1 MTFDRFHQFHVP
13 AQRYTA
19 TGCLINSNRGDWR
32 GRQKWN
38 SRPSWRLLFCFP
50 CVFLWLA
57 VQGGGHRIPA
67 DSNYNISRFPLR
79 AGTEKL
85 RVRFVHISRNCDSMA
100 DIWFVILHLNIPPE
114 QHSMIR
120 WWETETRY
128 IFFLLFP
135 FSWFALSVYH
145 LFQSNI
151 THTSLHI
158 CTCAQLTHTSFIE
171 ASKWYRIFVS
181 EISFK

>member
-85 RVRFVHISRNCDSMA
+85 RVRFVHISRNCDSVA

-128 IFFLLFP
+128 IFFFCFSRFLGLL
-135 FSWFALSVYH
+135 Y
-145 LFQSNI
+145 LFI
-151 THTSLHI
+151 
-158 CTCAQLTHTSFIE
+158 
-171 ASKWYRIFVS
+171 
-181 EISFK
+181 ISFNQILHTLHCTYAHAHSSNTHHS